1 MNDPEPTPHMR
12 SEETPDQ
19 IIDHAPLAEDEPPPT
34 AAAPRKGRGGLITTI
49 VVVVLAAIGGGGY
62 WVWQNP
68 DAIPGLAIPGLAL
81 PGTAPR
87 AVVAAGAGTS
97 GGADLAGL
105 KQQVA
110 DLAARVSKLE
120 SAPPP
125 PTVAAAP
132 AAPAVDVKAIEAR
145 LAALEQRPAPVAAPV
160 AAAAG
165 VGAAEVAA
173 LRSQIA
179 SDNQKISSLAQTVQA
194 LTDQVQG
201 SDRQTSQKLQA
212 LQGQVE
218 TSDKLSSQ
226 VSGQIS
232 GLAARAAK
240 LTQVQAASAAL
251 AAGKPL
257 GTISDAP
264 PSLARYAAAA
274 PPTEAGLRLS
284 YPDIAAQAMA
294 AAQPE
299 TGEKPFLD
307 RVWNRM
313 QQAVTVRAGERVIVG
328 NPAAAILTQAQDRL
342 DAGDLAGAVAA
353 LKKLP
358 PDAAAPLSDWMSQ
371 ASALLAA
378 RAALADLAAHA

>member
-1 MNDPEPTPHMR
+1 
-12 SEETPDQ
+12 
-19 IIDHAPLAEDEPPPT
+19 
-34 AAAPRKGRGGLITTI
+34 
-49 VVVVLAAIGGGGY
+49 
-62 WVWQNP
+62 
-68 DAIPGLAIPGLAL
+68 
-81 PGTAPR
+81 
-87 AVVAAGAGTS
+87 
-97 GGADLAGL
+97 
-105 KQQVA
+105 
-110 DLAARVSKLE
+110 
-120 SAPPP
+120 
-125 PTVAAAP
+125 
-132 AAPAVDVKAIEAR
+132 
-145 LAALEQRPAPVAAPV
+145 
-160 AAAAG
+160 
-165 VGAAEVAA
+165 
-173 LRSQIA
+173 
-179 SDNQKISSLAQTVQA
+179 VQA

-264 PSLARYAAAA
+264 PSLARYAAAP